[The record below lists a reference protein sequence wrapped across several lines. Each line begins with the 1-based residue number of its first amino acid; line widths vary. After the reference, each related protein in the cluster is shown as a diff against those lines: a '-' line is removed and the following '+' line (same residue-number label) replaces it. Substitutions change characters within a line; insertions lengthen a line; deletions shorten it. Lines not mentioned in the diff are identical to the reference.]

1 MNNIGFMQGRLSP
14 LVNNQIQS
22 FPFKFWENEFSLAKQ
37 IGITCMEW
45 TLDYPKLH
53 QNPLLLEKYRRKILN
68 LSEEY
73 NIKIPSITLDCCMQ
87 RPFWKA
93 QNELILKNLLDD
105 FKLIIEAANNI
116 EAHILVIPL
125 VDNGSINNEKEF
137 KVLKSSLSSLS
148 EYIEEKQI
156 RIAFESDYK
165 PSKLKNF
172 IVHFDDKLFG
182 INYDSGNSA
191 SLGFDP
197 DEEFNYY
204 GERII
209 NVHIKDRK
217 LNGTTVRLGL
227 GDTNFSKVFKN
238 IDKFHYKGNLILQ
251 TARSNNDEHSKELEI
266 NLAFIKDT
274 IFKLQTK
281 SR

>member
-22 FPFKFWENEFSLAKQ
+22 FPFECWENEFPLANQ
-37 IGITCMEW
+37 LGISCMEW

-53 QNPLLLEKYRRKILN
+53 QNPLLLAKNKRKILN
-68 LSEEY
+68 LSEKY

-93 QNELILKNLLDD
+93 QNEFILKRLLDD
-105 FKLIIEAANNI
+105 FKLIIQSAHNI
-116 EAHILVIPL
+116 EAQILVVPL
-125 VDNGSINNEKEF
+125 VDNGSINSEKEL
-137 KVLKSSLSSLS
+137 KLLKSSLYNLS
-148 EYIEEKQI
+148 EYLEERQI

-165 PSKLKNF
+165 PSILKTF
-172 IVHFDDKLFG
+172 IAHFDDNLFG

-197 DEEFNYY
+197 DEEFNHY

-209 NVHIKDRK
+209 NIHIKDREF
-217 LNGTTVRLGL
+217 NGNTVRLGL
-227 GDTNFSKVFKN
+227 GDTNFSKVFKS
-238 IDKFHYKGNLILQ
+238 IKKFNYKGNLILQ
-251 TARSNNDEHSKELEI
+251 TARSKDGEHVKELEM
-266 NLAFIKDT
+266 NLAFIKDN
-274 IFKLQTK
+274 ISKIQSK
-281 SR
+281 S